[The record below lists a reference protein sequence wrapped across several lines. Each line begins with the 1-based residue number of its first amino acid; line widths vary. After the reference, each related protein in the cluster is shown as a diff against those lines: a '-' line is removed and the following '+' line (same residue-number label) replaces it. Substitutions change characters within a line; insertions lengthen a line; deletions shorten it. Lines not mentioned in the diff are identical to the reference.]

1 MTSRY
6 QIIICLKSVFGF
18 KLADYRGRSILR
30 NFMIFMVITFYVLM
44 GQTFAQENVERLIP
58 LIQSQNQIYMDGYKE
73 KNAEKIASVHSI
85 TARVFPPNRSPV
97 LGRAG
102 VIEMIKEEVA
112 AGEVELIL
120 KTQSLEWQGDD
131 LLEVGKYTVKIV
143 LEDGM
148 IINDEGNTVVL
159 WKKDDNGTWLMD
171 LDIWNST
178 EPLMF

>member
-1 MTSRY
+1 
-6 QIIICLKSVFGF
+6 
-18 KLADYRGRSILR
+18 
-30 NFMIFMVITFYVLM
+30 MIFMTLTFYVLM
-44 GQTFAQENVERLIP
+44 AQSFAQEKLEVLIP
-58 LIQSQNQIYMDGYKE
+58 IIQSQNQIYMDGYKE
-73 KNAEKIASVHSI
+73 KDAEKVASVHSI
-85 TARVFPPNRSPV
+85 TARVFPPNRAPV

-102 VIEMIKEEVA
+102 VMEMINEEVA
-112 AGEVELIL
+112 AGEVELTL

-131 LLEVGKYTVKIV
+131 LLEVGKYSVKII

-159 WKKDDNGTWLMD
+159 WKKDENGVWLMD